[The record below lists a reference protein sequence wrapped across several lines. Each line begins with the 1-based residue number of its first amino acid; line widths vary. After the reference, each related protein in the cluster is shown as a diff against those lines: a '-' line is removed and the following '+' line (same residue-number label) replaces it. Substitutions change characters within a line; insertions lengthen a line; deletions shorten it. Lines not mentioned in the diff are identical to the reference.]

1 MFALTASTVTRDM
14 TAIIMRGPSAWQPIW
29 HWIEAP
35 QTFTMRDDAFAWIKL
50 CNAMGRTP

>member
-1 MFALTASTVTRDM
+1 M

-29 HWIEAP
+29 RWIEAP
-35 QTFTMRDDAFAWIKL
+35 TIFATRDEALAWIKL